1 MNTQYL
7 TEAEAALKAVED
19 LKNYEK
25 LCADFE
31 TTGLQAGIAKP
42 RLLQLCDADPTK
54 ENRTIYVFDLF
65 KIDITKELKQLIET
79 RGMLIGHNLN
89 FDLQFFYYLG
99 IDFNNKIFDTYIA
112 ERVLRAGFKEKKFSP
127 KIGKPYFADV
137 SCGLKAVAERRLQLE
152 ISKEQRMT
160 DWSAE
165 ELTLEQIE
173 YAARDVDILP
183 KIAADQLN
191 ELKEEELLGI
201 YSIESKCVRPVARMC
216 YKGFAADITKLK
228 NLRAKIE
235 EDLESKT
242 KEFIGT
248 LDEALPEESKL
259 PRGIDGK
266 PAVGK
271 NPKKEFNPGS
281 TAQVVKAFKA
291 AGIALPTDAK
301 SEKATLSQIALAEF
315 DSDNPTVILYRERV
329 KIETRLEHVNKLID
343 NLNPLTN
350 RIHSGYN
357 QMGANSGRFTSSG
370 SPKTAKTKQ
379 KTVFAVNIQQIPR
392 SKDFRECF
400 VAEPGF
406 KLVICDFSQIE
417 LRLGAELVNIPQM
430 RKAFNEDIDLHTLTA
445 SLIYKKDI
453 SDVTKDERQD
463 GKTLNFALLYGMG
476 YRKYKTY
483 AAQSGKVISLSEAKV
498 AHMAFHNAYP
508 RLRQWHKERAAL
520 VEDGWTYTR
529 TALGRRRLLS
539 YDDATMMACANTLI
553 QGSGADILKI
563 SIGNLNEH
571 LNDDAHLIAC
581 VHDEL
586 VLEVREDKA
595 EEYKNILEDAMV
607 RAAKTVLKAVP
618 ASADASIGDSW
629 AAK

>member
-1 MNTQYL
+1 MKIKYL
-7 TEAEAALKAVED
+7 TTDSDALAALRD
-19 LKNYEK
+19 LENYEK

-31 TTGLQAGIAKP
+31 TTGLQVGIAKP
-42 RLLQLCDADPTK
+42 RLLQLCSADPN
-54 ENRTIYVFDLF
+54 EEDRTVFVFDLF
-65 KIDITKELKQLIET
+65 KTQVVTELKILIES

-99 IDFNNKIFDTYIA
+99 IDFKNKIFDTYIA

-137 SCGLKAVAERRLQLE
+137 SCGLKAVAERRLGIE
-152 ISKEQRMT
+152 VSKEQRLT
-160 DWSAE
+160 DWGAE
-165 ELTLEQIE
+165 ELTLDQIE
-173 YAARDVDILP
+173 YAAKDVDILP
-183 KIAADQLN
+183 KIASDQLN
-191 ELKEEELLGI
+191 ELKEEELVGI
-201 YSIESKCVRPVARMC
+201 YTIESKCVRPVARMC
-216 YKGFAADITKLK
+216 YRGFGADITKLK
-228 NLRAKIE
+228 NLRIKIE
-235 EDLESKT
+235 KDLEAKT
-242 KEFIGT
+242 NEFIES
-248 LDEALPEESKL
+248 LDEALPEENKL
-259 PRGIDGK
+259 PKGVDGR
-266 PAVGK
+266 PLIGK
-271 NPKKEFNPGS
+271 NARKEFNPGS
-281 TAQVVKAFKA
+281 TAQVVKAFQT
-291 AGIALPTDAK
+291 AGIALPIDATT
-301 SEKATLSQIALAEF
+301 EKPTLNQIALAEF
-315 DSDNPTVILYRERV
+315 DSDNPTVILYRERA

-343 NLNPLTN
+343 NLNPITN

-370 SPKTAKTKQ
+370 APKTAKSKQ

-400 VAEPGF
+400 IAAPGY

-430 RKAFNEDIDLHTLTA
+430 RKAFNENIDLHTLTA

-453 SDVTKDERQD
+453 EEVTKDERQD

-498 AHMAFHNAYP
+498 AHMAFHSAYP
-508 RLRQWHKERAAL
+508 RLRQWHQERAAL

-563 SIGNLNEH
+563 SIGNLDQY
-571 LNDDAHLIAC
+571 LNDEAYLVAC

-586 VLEVREDKA
+586 VLEVREERV
-595 EEYKNILEDAMV
+595 EEYKNILENAMV
-607 RAAKTVLKAVP
+607 SAAEHVLRSVP
-618 ASADASIGDSW
+618 ASADASIGETW